1 MFGFSLTPSLV
12 GLERRKAMKYAIMV
26 LALLG
31 VLASPRPAAVEDD
44 NDLLDACKSGLAC
57 VTYMTGWADGSRS
70 WYP

>member
-1 MFGFSLTPSLV
+1 MGKIAGSIDAIIWASNV
-12 GLERRKAMKYAIMV
+12 MKYAIMV

>member
-1 MFGFSLTPSLV
+1 
-12 GLERRKAMKYAIMV
+12 MKHAILV
-26 LALLG
+26 LALVG

>member
-1 MFGFSLTPSLV
+1 MLTLSIRLDLRSKDGV
-12 GLERRKAMKYAIMV
+12 IMKYAIMV
-26 LALLG
+26 LALVG

>member
-1 MFGFSLTPSLV
+1 
-12 GLERRKAMKYAIMV
+12 MKYAIMV
-26 LALLG
+26 LALVG

-44 NDLLDACKSGLAC
+44 NDFLDACKSGLAC

>member
-1 MFGFSLTPSLV
+1 MSNLTPPLV
-12 GLERRKAMKYAIMV
+12 GSERGKAMKYAIMV
-26 LALLG
+26 LALVG